1 MNLNQE
7 NKMPQIS
14 KKIVISQIVLIFIL
28 PVALL
33 YFNVVSSDWRV
44 FLLALCSLFIY
55 GIIRHEKWTHE
66 DMGLNNNF
74 KKYLLPYII
83 FTIVSVGLIFFID
96 SKIGFESIR
105 HKPVLLEKL
114 LLFLPISFFQEFAFR
129 AFLIHR
135 LKLISKSNLTIIGI
149 NVILFTLI
157 HVIYPSLNVILPVTF
172 IGGIFFAWLYIKYP
186 NFLLISLSHSAVNIT
201 AVLLGFFG
209 TN

>member
-1 MNLNQE
+1 
-7 NKMPQIS
+7 MPQIS

-74 KKYLLPYII
+74 KEYLIPYVV
-83 FTIVSVGLIFFID
+83 FTIVSVALIFLID

-105 HKPVLLEKL
+105 HKPVLIEKL
-114 LLFLPISFFQEFAFR
+114 LFFLPISFFQEFAFR

-135 LKLISKSNLTIIGI
+135 LRLISKSNFVIISV
-149 NVILFTLI
+149 NVVLFTLI

-172 IGGIFFAWLYIKYP
+172 IGGILFAWLYIKYP
-186 NFLLISLSHSAVNIT
+186 NFLLISLAHSVVNVT